1 MIDRLQDLQV
11 PDERFPVT
19 LSDMIDRLTNLRDQ
33 HGDLPVEISMNGGEY
48 GQRLDTDD
56 LSDIGLY
63 NGHDHDVIL
72 LDW

>member
-1 MIDRLQDLQV
+1 
-11 PDERFPVT
+11 
-19 LSDMIDRLTNLRDQ
+19 
-33 HGDLPVEISMNGGEY
+33 MNGGEY